1 MVVKKTVTKSSAK
14 KAPAKKP
21 VIKEVAETK
30 KPTVIVETKKTER
43 CDCGENCNCGCSC
56 NCSLKLFIL
65 VLVVLNLI
73 LSCICCTR
81 LCSKSGT
88 PISSGRSAWDL
99 EALKVWW
106 EENLEK
112 LKNDLYG
119 SEAYKEAQKQSIE
132 AYMQQLWIE

>member
-81 LCSKSGT
+81 LCSKSGA

-99 EALKVWW
+99 EALKV
-106 EENLEK
+106 
-112 LKNDLYG
+112 
-119 SEAYKEAQKQSIE
+119 
-132 AYMQQLWIE
+132 